1 MSNYPQY
8 PLSKHNNQISNF
20 YNYTSHVEVN
30 KFNKMI
36 LMVVLLISMI
46 STVNASIVVKE
57 KEIVAKKGE
66 DVELVCSS
74 SNYEALGC

>member
-1 MSNYPQY
+1 MSNYQQY
-8 PLSKHNNQISNF
+8 PLSKYNNHILN
-20 YNYTSHVEVN
+20 VEVN

-46 STVNASIVVKE
+46 STVNASIIVKE

-66 DVELVCSS
+66 DVELICSS
-74 SNYEALGC
+74 SKSEALGC